1 MLNEQS
7 YSDQEL
13 LKSLGIWSNGR
24 TEDAYNAILDLLET
38 VIARCDNLSLPPAKC
53 HLCHG
58 SGWIQIAP
66 GVRGIKV
73 CPACKGKREMQKA
86 YETQWYDLCDNP
98 FALAMVYVLTDK
110 GFLDHCSSIYGS
122 YITQKGR
129 CLAQTL
135 RRVQEIGWLNIG
147 FDANGNGMLRKLADD
162 EIPEA

>member
-13 LKSLGIWSNGR
+13 LKPLGVWSNGR

-38 VIARCDNLSLPPAKC
+38 VIARCDNLSLPSTKC

-58 SGWIQIAP
+58 SGWVQIAP

-73 CPACKGKREMQKA
+73 CPACEGKTQKDCDTHW
-86 YETQWYDLCDNP
+86 YELCDNP

-129 CLAQTL
+129 CLTQTL
-135 RRVQEIGWLNIG
+135 HRRQEIGWPNIG
-147 FDANGNGMLRKLADD
+147 FDANGMLRKLADD

>member
-24 TEDAYNAILDLLET
+24 SEDAYNAILDLLET
-38 VIARCDNLSLPPAKC
+38 VIASCDNLSLPSTKC

-58 SGWIQIAP
+58 SGWVQIAP

-73 CPACKGKREMQKA
+73 CPACEGKGKTQKDCDTHW
-86 YETQWYDLCDNP
+86 YELCDNP

-122 YITQKGR
+122 YITQKGC

-135 RRVQEIGWLNIG
+135 RRAQEIGWLNIG
-147 FDANGNGMLRKLADD
+147 FDANGMLRKLADD